1 MSLPED
7 LFASIGY
14 EKFRSD
20 YFRQA
25 PCALAGV
32 AAEFRKL
39 VGWPLLL
46 SIFESGHSDCWLSKH
61 GKLHQNEEF
70 NQGVLELSQA
80 QDAFADGYT
89 ILVRHSE
96 AAHLGLRKIAL
107 EFETHFKSPIDIQ
120 IFGTPEQGQGFD
132 WHYDSEEVFVIQ
144 SSGVKEF
151 RLRKNKRADPVPF
164 TMFPKNAVLA
174 NEMEAEEIR
183 CTLKAGDVLYIPA
196 GYWHC
201 AVALTPSFH
210 LSIGVMLH

>member
-20 YFRQA
+20 YFRKA
-25 PCALAGV
+25 PCAIAGA
-32 AAEFRKL
+32 AAEFRKF

-46 SIFESGHSDCWLSKH
+46 SIFESGHHDCWLSKY
-61 GKLHQNEEF
+61 GKLHQNEEL
-70 NQGVLELSQA
+70 NQGALNLSQA
-80 QDAFADGYT
+80 QDAFENGYT

-96 AAHLGLRKIAL
+96 ASHLRLRQIAL
-107 EFETHFKSPIDIQ
+107 EFESHFKSPIDIQ
-120 IFGTPEQGQGFD
+120 IFGTPEGCQGFD

-151 RLRKNKRADPVPF
+151 RLRKNKKVKPVTF
-164 TMFPKNAVLA
+164 TKFPKNAVLE
-174 NEMEAEEIR
+174 NEMEPQEIR

-210 LSIGVMLH
+210 LSIGVTLH